1 MLDEVPFR
9 AVRPVAGFL
18 QGQGADAGGI
28 LRAVGIDAT
37 RILDPAARLPY
48 ERWIALWR
56 RIELDVRNPAMGLHI
71 AALTDFSV
79 FRMLEYET
87 EYTLAQLVASSA
99 TIGDALERLVRFFPI
114 GWGATRFEVRRGT
127 DVVLRVVFPSS
138 VTAPRTLAEYMIGI
152 VVNVLRDLAS
162 PPVKPLAVRFAH
174 PAPADLGEHR
184 RRLGDRLVFDAAD
197 HAIVVAPDALAVRLS
212 TARPELAATLER
224 RAETMLAELRPPLSL
239 IDSVRGLLTARIEHR
254 GDESVDAIA
263 RALGTSVRTLT
274 RRLAEHGTSHR
285 ELLSAVRVELAERYL
300 AEPGITVRE
309 VARRLGFADASAFHR
324 AFRRWTGRSPSE
336 LRVPRASSD
345 P

>member
-9 AVRPVAGFL
+9 AVRPVAGYL

-28 LRAVGIDAT
+28 LRAVGIDPS
-37 RILDPAARLPY
+37 RILDPSARMPY
-48 ERWIALWR
+48 ERWLDLWR
-56 RIELDVRNPAMGLHI
+56 RIELDVRDPAIGLHV

-79 FRMLEYET
+79 FRMVEYET

-99 TIGDALERLVRFFPI
+99 TVGDALDRLGRFFPI
-114 GWGATRFEVRRGT
+114 GWGATRFEARHGAE
-127 DVVLRVVFPSS
+127 VVFRVVFPSGVS
-138 VTAPRTLAEYMIGI
+138 PPRTLAEYMIGI
-152 VVNVLRDLAS
+152 VVNVLRDLPAA
-162 PPVKPLAVRFAH
+162 PVKPLAVRCAH
-174 PAPADLGEHR
+174 PAPPDLTEHR
-184 RRLGDRLVFDAAD
+184 KRFGDRLVFDAAD
-197 HAIVVAPDALAVRLS
+197 YAIVVAPEALAARLT

-224 RAETMLAELRPPLSL
+224 RAETLLADLRPPLSL
-239 IDSVRGLLTARIEHR
+239 VDSVRALLTARIEHR

-263 RALGTSVRTLT
+263 RALNTSVRTLT

-285 ELLSAVRVELAERYL
+285 ELLSQVRIELAERYL

-336 LRVPRASSD
+336 LRVPRASS
-345 P
+345 